1 MDLIFEISKP
11 GRSAAD
17 VSQSDVP
24 VVSLEDVI
32 GRKYLRDDLDL
43 PEVAEIDLV
52 RHYTNLSRRNFG
64 VDMGFYPLGSCTMK
78 YNPKINENA
87 AVLPGF
93 TNLHPEVPDE
103 FAQGSLKLMFDMQRL
118 LSDIFGMADFTLQP
132 AAGAHGELTGVMIIK
147 KYFEKK
153 GQKRHLIL
161 IPDAAHGTNP
171 ASGALCGFETV
182 TLRSNTDG
190 GVDLDHL
197 ESLMTEDVAALMLTN
212 PNTLGLFERNIEKVA
227 SIVHGKGGLLY
238 GDGAN
243 ANAFLGKTRPGDL
256 GFDVIQLNLHK
267 TFSTP
272 HGGGGPG
279 SGPVGVSAKLVDYL
293 PVPRIIKNSSYE
305 WPTDYSFNRD
315 GETSYLPI
323 PHFIANDATYAW
335 SSDFPDS
342 IGRVR
347 AFYGNFNVIVKAYT
361 YIRSLGATGLTR
373 VTEMAVLNANYIKEK
388 LKFVYDLPFDRACMH
403 ECVFSG
409 NRQVAENSV
418 HTSDIAKRL
427 IDFGY
432 HPPTIYFPLIVHE
445 AIMIEPTETESKET
459 LDAFCNAMIAIA
471 EEARN
476 NPQRIKDAPLS
487 TPVNRLDEVLAAR
500 KPDVCWKKPS
510 NE

>member
-1 MDLIFEISKP
+1 MELIFEISKP
-11 GRSAAD
+11 GRSSAA
-17 VSQSDVP
+17 VSASDVP
-24 VVSLEDVI
+24 VVNIDEVI

-64 VDMGFYPLGSCTMK
+64 LDLGFYPLGSCTMK
-78 YNPKINENA
+78 YNPKINENVA
-87 AVLPGF
+87 GF
-93 TNLHPEVPDE
+93 AEFTGLHPAAPDA
-103 FAQGSLKLMFDMQRL
+103 FAQGNLELMVDMQKL
-118 LSDIFGMADFTLQP
+118 LSNIFGMAEFTLQP
-132 AAGAHGELTGVMIIK
+132 AAGAHGELTGVMMIK

-153 GQKRHLIL
+153 GEKRRLIL

-171 ASGALCGFETV
+171 ASGALCGFDTV
-182 TLRSNTDG
+182 TLRSNDEG
-190 GVDLDHL
+190 GVDLEHL

-227 SIVHGKGGLLY
+227 AIIHGKGGLLY

-293 PVPRIIKNSSYE
+293 PVPRIIKNDS
-305 WPTDYSFNRD
+305 TYS
-315 GETSYLPI
+315 
-323 PHFIANDATYAW
+323 W
-335 SSDFPDS
+335 SDNFPDT

-361 YIRSLGATGLTR
+361 YIRSLGAEGLAR

-388 LKFVYDLPFDRACMH
+388 LKPHFDLAYDRICMH

-409 NRQVAENSV
+409 KRQVAESGV
-418 HTSDIAKRL
+418 HTTDIAKRL

-432 HPPTIYFPLIVHE
+432 HPPTIYFPLIVPE

-459 LDAFCNAMIAIA
+459 LDTFCNAMIAIA
-471 EEARN
+471 REAKE
-476 NPQRIKDAPLS
+476 NPQRVKDAPLS
-487 TPVNRLDEVLAAR
+487 TPVSRLDEVLAAR
-500 KPDVCWKKPS
+500 KPDVCWKKS
-510 NE
+510 

>member
-1 MDLIFEISKP
+1 MWMELIFEISKP
-11 GRSAAD
+11 GRSATA
-17 VSQSDVP
+17 VSASDVP
-24 VVSLEDVI
+24 VVNIDEVI
-32 GRKYLRDDLDL
+32 GRKYLRDNLDL

-64 VDMGFYPLGSCTMK
+64 LDLGFYPLGSCTMK
-78 YNPKINENA
+78 YNPKINENVA
-87 AVLPGF
+87 GF
-93 TNLHPEVPDE
+93 AEFTGLHPAAPDA
-103 FAQGSLKLMFDMQRL
+103 FAQGNLELMVDMQKL
-118 LSDIFGMADFTLQP
+118 LSNIFGMAEFTLQP
-132 AAGAHGELTGVMIIK
+132 AAGAHGELTGVMMIK

-153 GQKRHLIL
+153 GEKRRLIL

-171 ASGALCGFETV
+171 ASGALCGFDTV
-182 TLRSNTDG
+182 TLRSNSEG
-190 GVDLDHL
+190 GVDLEHL

-227 SIVHGKGGLLY
+227 AIIHGKGGLLY

-279 SGPVGVSAKLVDYL
+279 SGPVGVRAKLVDYL
-293 PVPRIIKNSSYE
+293 PVPRIIKNDS
-305 WPTDYSFNRD
+305 TYS
-315 GETSYLPI
+315 
-323 PHFIANDATYAW
+323 W
-335 SSDFPDS
+335 SENFPDT

-361 YIRSLGATGLTR
+361 YIRSLGAEGLTR
-373 VTEMAVLNANYIKEK
+373 ATEMAVLNANYIKEK
-388 LKFVYDLPFDRACMH
+388 LKPHFDLAYDRICMH

-409 NRQVAENSV
+409 KRQVAESGV
-418 HTSDIAKRL
+418 HTTDIAKRL

-432 HPPTIYFPLIVHE
+432 HPPTIYFPLIVPE

-459 LDAFCNAMIAIA
+459 LDTFCNAMIAIA
-471 EEARN
+471 REAKE
-476 NPQRIKDAPLS
+476 NPQRVKDAPLS
-487 TPVNRLDEVLAAR
+487 TPVSRLDEVLAAR
-500 KPDVCWKKPS
+500 KPDVCWKKS
-510 NE
+510 